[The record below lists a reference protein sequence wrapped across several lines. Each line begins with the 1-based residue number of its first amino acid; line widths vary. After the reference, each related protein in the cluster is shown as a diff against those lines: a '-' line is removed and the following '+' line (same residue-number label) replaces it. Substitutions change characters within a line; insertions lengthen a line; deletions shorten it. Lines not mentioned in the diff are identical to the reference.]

1 LDVTQFAYRSSMLV
15 DMNHWDSSARALF
28 SSINSHTALGAHPL
42 YDVNFQGQGDTLSNR
57 SNLA

>member
-1 LDVTQFAYRSSMLV
+1 MLV